1 MYRHAGGTSIPLKL
15 DAEVLSRLPK
25 RASAQS
31 PTERRE
37 SARFRFLRGQKC
49 QLLVDRAGSISV
61 ADSLLRDVSHKGFGV
76 LVGTFLHAGTKC
88 MIRLP
93 VSRECTREQVEL
105 EGEIAWCQHVSGT
118 VHEAGLRITECDRVH
133 LVDQSP
139 AGSDNP
145 GAENR
150 IAASAV
156 IEHIL
161 RRIRNQ
167 LEDKLDAE
175 LLNAVLAD
183 LEKQL
188 QANIA
193 ND

>member
-1 MYRHAGGTSIPLKL
+1 
-15 DAEVLSRLPK
+15 
-25 RASAQS
+25 
-31 PTERRE
+31 
-37 SARFRFLRGQKC
+37 
-49 QLLVDRAGSISV
+49 
-61 ADSLLRDVSHKGFGV
+61 
-76 LVGTFLHAGTKC
+76 